1 MDVGG
6 GPGGL
11 NSIMQGLKMED
22 SLMLGLI
29 FFIREGDALRQ
40 EAQAMKPALLALSN
54 AANLKSLNHILEG
67 NAVNFLNLL
76 NYEVF

>member
-40 EAQAMKPALLALSN
+40 KPKL
-54 AANLKSLNHILEG
+54 
-67 NAVNFLNLL
+67 
-76 NYEVF
+76 